1 MLVFGMRVATEDHNF
16 AVGKS
21 SDPPVEKKT
30 FLALL
35 SFFLINILE
44 TVNSCSFLLA

>member
-21 SDPPVEKKT
+21 SDPPVEKNI
-30 FLALL
+30 FGIAIV
-35 SFFLINILE
+35 FLINILE